1 MPYPEIAIVWFK
13 RDLRLSD
20 HAPLATAIAA
30 GRPVLL
36 CTFFEPSLITAPQYD
51 PRHWRFQHESI
62 EDLRRQ
68 LAPFRAPLYLI
79 HGEVCDVLRRL
90 SGHFAIRAL
99 YAHQETG
106 LKITFDRDLE
116 VQNFCKS
123 EKIVFR
129 EFRQDGVFR
138 GLRSRLNWQQRWEAE
153 MAQPMSKPDLKG
165 LHAVV
170 LPPALEDELSGPAL
184 PAAYIQ
190 PDSHF
195 QPGGETYARRY
206 WNSFLEDR
214 ARQYSRHLSKPELSR
229 RSCSR
234 ISPYLAWGNISAREL
249 YQSAVAAKDR
259 PGFRQPLENFLSRLW
274 WRSHYIQKMESACE
288 LEFEP
293 INKGLRDLDRAI
305 DPRLFSAWASGH
317 TGIPLV
323 DASMRC
329 LHANGW
335 INFRMRA
342 MLATFVTFTLWQ
354 DWKPAATHLARLF
367 LDFEPGIHYAQ
378 FQMQA
383 GLTGYHPLRIFNP
396 TVNAQRHDPEGRFI
410 RTWVPELKQVP
421 APLIHTPWTMTD
433 MEQHFYQCI
442 IGSDYPRPVVNFDE
456 ATRQNKA
463 RYWEWRQKPEVLDCL
478 PEVWARHCLPENAEA
493 YRQNMIPAKK

>member
-1 MPYPEIAIVWFK
+1 MLHPEIAIVWFK
-13 RDLRLSD
+13 RDLRLRD
-20 HAPLATAIAA
+20 HAPLAAAIAA

-36 CTFFEPSLITAPQYD
+36 CTIFEPSLIAAPQYD
-51 PRHWRFQHESI
+51 YRHWRFQHESVG
-62 EDLRRQ
+62 DLYRQ
-68 LAPFRAPLYLI
+68 LAPFRAPLYLM
-79 HGEVCDVLRRL
+79 HGEVIDVLRCL
-90 SGHFAIRAL
+90 SRHFNIKAL

-106 LKITFDRDLE
+106 LKITFDRDQE
-116 VQNFCKS
+116 VQNFCKA
-123 EKIVFR
+123 ENIVFQ

-138 GLRSRLNWQQRWEAE
+138 GLRHRMNWQQRWEKE
-153 MAQPMSKPDLKG
+153 MTQPLLNPDLKG
-165 LHAVV
+165 LRAVD
-170 LPPALEDELSGPAL
+170 LPPVLEAELSGPAL
-184 PAAYIQ
+184 PAAFLQ
-190 PDSHF
+190 PDARF

-206 WNSFLEDR
+206 WDSFLEDR
-214 ARQYSRHLSKPELSR
+214 VRQYSRHLSKPELSR

-249 YQSAVAAKDR
+249 YQSAVADKER

-274 WRSHYIQKMESACE
+274 WRSHYIQKMESEWE

-293 INKGLRDLDRAI
+293 LNKGLRGLDRGF
-305 DPRLFSAWASGH
+305 DPNLFSAWATGN

-342 MLATFVTFTLWQ
+342 MLETFITFTLWQ
-354 DWKPAATHLARLF
+354 DCKPAAIHLARLF
-367 LDFEPGIHYAQ
+367 LDFEPGIHYAK

-396 TVNAQRHDPEGRFI
+396 TVNAQRHDPEGSFI
-410 RTWVPELKQVP
+410 RSWIPELSQVP

-433 MEQHFYQCI
+433 MEQHFYQCR
-442 IGSDYPRPVVNFDE
+442 IGRDYPLPVVNIEE

-463 RYWEWRQKPEVLDCL
+463 RYWEWRQKPEVVARL
-478 PEVWARHCLPENAEA
+478 PEVWARHCLP
-493 YRQNMIPAKK
+493 QNVEG

>member
-1 MPYPEIAIVWFK
+1 MQHPEISIVWFK
-13 RDLRLSD
+13 RDLRLRD
-20 HAPLATAIAA
+20 HAPLTTAIAA

-36 CTFFEPSLITAPQYD
+36 CTFFEPSLIAAPQYD
-51 PRHWRFQHESI
+51 IRHWRFQYESV

-68 LAPFRAPLYLI
+68 LAPYSAPLYLI
-79 HGEVCDVLRRL
+79 HGEVQHVLQRL
-90 SGHFAIRAL
+90 ANHFKIKAL

-106 LKITFDRDLE
+106 LKITFDRDLA
-116 VQNFCKS
+116 VQRFCAA
-123 EKIVFR
+123 EEIVFQ

-138 GLRSRLNWQQRWEAE
+138 GLRSRLNWQQRWERE
-153 MAQPMSKPDLKG
+153 MSQPLSNPDLKG
-165 LHAVV
+165 LRTVV
-170 LPPALEDELSGPAL
+170 LPPALEDAL
-184 PAAYIQ
+184 TGAPLPTAFLQ
-190 PDSHF
+190 PDVHF

-206 WNSFLEDR
+206 WNSFLEER

-249 YQSAVAAKDR
+249 YQSAVVAKER
-259 PGFRQPLENFLSRLW
+259 TGFRQPLENFLSRLW
-274 WRSHYIQKMESACE
+274 WRSHYMQKLESEWAI
-288 LEFEP
+288 EFEP
-293 INKGLRDLDRAI
+293 INKALRDLDRGF
-305 DPRLFSAWASGH
+305 DPDIYAAWATGH

-342 MLATFVTFTLWQ
+342 MLATFITFTLWQ
-354 DWKPAATHLARLF
+354 DWKAAATHLARLF

-396 TVNAQRHDPEGRFI
+396 TVNAQRHDPEGHFI
-410 RTWVPELKQVP
+410 RTWVPELKQLP
-421 APLIHTPWTMTD
+421 APLIHTPWTMTE
-433 MEQHFYQCI
+433 MEQHFYQCR
-442 IGSDYPRPVVNFDE
+442 IGSDYPFPVVNYEE
-456 ATRQNKA
+456 ATRRHKE
-463 RYWEWRQKPEVLDCL
+463 RYWTFRNTPVVVAGL
-478 PEVWARHCLPENAEA
+478 PEVWERHCLPQNVEGYKNSNASVQE
-493 YRQNMIPAKK
+493 